1 MPVKIY
7 RPTSPGRRDM
17 SVTTFETITRT
28 QPERTLTMA
37 LPRKG
42 GRNNQGRI
50 TVRHRGGGH
59 KRRYRIIDFKRERWG
74 APARVAS
81 IEYDPN
87 RSARIALLEY
97 EDGEKRYIIAP
108 LGVQVGDTLES
119 GSRADIR
126 PGNALPIRNI
136 PLGTQIHN
144 IELYPGRGAQ
154 LVRSAGVSA
163 QLVAKE
169 GPRAQVRLPSS
180 EVRFIDMDCL
190 ATIGQV
196 SNPDHS
202 NISLGKAGPPPL
214 DGHSAFRSRRC
225 HGPGLPP
232 TRRRRGTFAHRHARP
247 QDTVGAAR
255 SWQAYPPQ
263 QAHRQ
268 VYHPAQQQTPQL
280 TEIRTLCAPIWF
292 GPNVALEEIRWDVA

>member
-1 MPVKIY
+1 MPLKEHK
-7 RPTSPGRRDM
+7 PTSPGRRNNVVDDF
-17 SVTTFETITRT
+17 SDITKKR
-28 QPERTLTMA
+28 PEKSLLAPMVK
-37 LPRKG
+37 KG
-42 GRNNQGRI
+42 GRNNKGRI
-50 TVRHRGGGH
+50 TVRRRGGGH
-59 KRRYRIIDFKRERWG
+59 KRRYRMVDFKRERG
-74 APARVAS
+74 GQAEVLS

-119 GSRADIR
+119 GPAADIR

-180 EVRFIDMDCL
+180 EVRYIDMDCL

-202 NISLGKAGPPPL
+202 NISLGKAGRRRWMGIRPSVRGVAMDPASHPH
-214 DGHSAFRSRRC
+214 GGGEGRSPIGMP
-225 HGPGLPP
+225 GPKTPWGQPALGKR
-232 TRRRRGTFAHRHARP
+232 TRRNKRTGKYIIRRSSKRR
-247 QDTVGAAR
+247 
-255 SWQAYPPQ
+255 
-263 QAHRQ
+263 
-268 VYHPAQQQTPQL
+268 
-280 TEIRTLCAPIWF
+280 
-292 GPNVALEEIRWDVA
+292 N